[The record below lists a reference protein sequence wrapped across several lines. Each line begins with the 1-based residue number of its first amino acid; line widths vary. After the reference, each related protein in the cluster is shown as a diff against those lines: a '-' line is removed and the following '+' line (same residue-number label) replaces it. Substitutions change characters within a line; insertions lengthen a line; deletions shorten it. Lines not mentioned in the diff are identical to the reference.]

1 MRQQN
6 GFIWLLTS
14 SSSPASPISCVAMY
28 VSYAVS
34 PECVTLP
41 LPHLLQEHLKIAF
54 CTFYIRHEL
63 FLDFIGEH
71 FIFLGKS

>member
-1 MRQQN
+1 
-6 GFIWLLTS
+6 
-14 SSSPASPISCVAMY
+14 MY
-28 VSYAVS
+28 VSYAVVAAVS